1 MYIKIAIPE
10 RFQLKLMMTLQ
21 NMLLPQRGDIH
32 YIGGGGGWPPPLQ
45 GKDKKNGD

>member
-32 YIGGGGGWPPPLQ
+32 YIGGAEGVPPPL
-45 GKDKKNGD
+45 